1 MVRTRHRG
9 YFLVKVKVKDY
20 IVMIDGQK
28 IFDQPVKNDT
38 RKCDSI
44 QKIATAKSDDY
55 ATDCLLFYPYLKKTT
70 S

>member
-1 MVRTRHRG
+1 
-9 YFLVKVKVKDY
+9 
-20 IVMIDGQK
+20 MIDGQK

-55 ATDCLLFYPYLKKTT
+55 ATDCLFFYPYLKKTT
-70 S
+70 SWFQ